1 MSQNTKENSPN
12 LNLPLMKNKKG
23 LIMGVANNHSLAW
36 GIANLLHKNGAKLA
50 YTYQGDTFKK
60 RVEPL
65 AKQTN
70 SNLIFNCDVTKT
82 KEIKDV
88 FSAIKKNGKI

>member
-65 AKQTN
+65 ATVSYTHLTLPTN
-70 SNLIFNCDVTKT
+70 REV
-82 KEIKDV
+82 
-88 FSAIKKNGKI
+88 